1 MSMVNLQASIFYSTI
16 PINQQGFDWHLKKIN
31 IHTTF
36 IITHV
41 SSSFFFSKTL
51 KNSDNKEEEE
61 EEEVITRLSCGFFL

>member
-16 PINQQGFDWHLKKIN
+16 PINQQGFDWHLKKFN

-41 SSSFFFSKTL
+41 SSFFFQ
-51 KNSDNKEEEE
+51 EH
-61 EEEVITRLSCGFFL
+61 

>member
-16 PINQQGFDWHLKKIN
+16 PINQQGFDWHLKKFN

-41 SSSFFFSKTL
+41 SSFFFSITL
-51 KNSDNKEEEE
+51 KISDNKEEEE